1 MEAHVYNNLFLRWDF
16 TFQVTR
22 AIKLPISERL
32 TCFSSP
38 VVKKTGIYTTICM
51 SILGVAIT
59 KLLKKKTAIQIDKN
73 RDRYIDRLSADSRPK
88 YRTAIFWLSTKC
100 RPTIDRVLTNYWL
113 IHQSRI
119 DQLSAKC
126 PRKVGEVS
134 VKYRCTKSF
143 IGRDTSG
150 TTIDRLSTVSRPSVD
165 RLSTVISTECRPTI
179 DRYID
184 RLIGRHSLQ

>member
-1 MEAHVYNNLFLRWDF
+1 MYVNTCCGNNEVI
-16 TFQVTR
+16 Q
-22 AIKLPISERL
+22 KNP
-32 TCFSSP
+32 
-38 VVKKTGIYTTICM
+38 
-51 SILGVAIT
+51 
-59 KLLKKKTAIQIDKN
+59 AIQIDKN

-150 TTIDRLSTVSRPSVD
+150 TTIDRLSTLSRPSVD
-165 RLSTVISTECRPTI
+165 RLSTVISTEYRPI
-179 DRYID
+179 ID
-184 RLIGRHSLQ
+184 RLSTAISTDWSVDIPFSKHKTDWDLGTRLGIN

>member
-1 MEAHVYNNLFLRWDF
+1 MEAHVFNNFFLRWDF

-22 AIKLPISERL
+22 AIKLQISARDWHVL
-32 TCFSSP
+32 VAP
-38 VVKKTGIYTTICM
+38 VFKKTGIYNTICM
-51 SILGVAIT
+51 SILVVAIK
-59 KLLKKKTAIQIDKN
+59 KLLKKKTTIQIDKN
-73 RDRYIDRLSADSRPK
+73 HDRYIDRLSVDSRPK

-113 IHQSRI
+113 IHRSRI
-119 DQLSAKC
+119 DQLLAKC
-126 PRKVGEVS
+126 PRKVGEVL
-134 VKYRCTKSF
+134 VKSY

-179 DRYID
+179 DRYIN
-184 RLIGRHSLQ
+184 RSIGRHYLQ